1 MPDES
6 ELRIGVYVCHCGT
19 NIAGV
24 VNVGGLADYALTL
37 PNVVLAKDYRFMC
50 SDPGQEMI
58 KTDIKEHKLN
68 RVVVAACSPL
78 MHEPTFRNAIRGAG
92 INPYLFEQANIREH
106 DTWCHMHEPEKAY
119 EIAKDLVRSA
129 VAKASK
135 IEPLEIIEV
144 PVKKSCLIIGGGI
157 SGISA
162 ALDLAEAGF
171 EVHLVEKNT
180 TIGGRMIQLDKTF
193 PTMDC
198 SACILTPKMTGVG
211 RHPNIKLHAYSEV
224 KSIEGYVGNFKAK
237 IVKKPRYV
245 IESKCNGCGK
255 CEEVCPVYVP
265 NEFELGL
272 KPRRAIYMPFPQAV
286 PNKYTIDMD
295 KCVKCKLC
303 VKACEPEAIDFN
315 QQPTEEEVE
324 VGTII
329 ATTGYDPYDPT
340 GEYGYGTYENVVTG
354 MQVERMLSAFGATGG
369 EVVRPS
375 DLKVPKTVAF
385 IQCVGSRNFRKN
397 TYCSRVCCMYA
408 TKHARQLKEH
418 HPDTNVY
425 VLYMDVR
432 AFGKGYEE
440 FYERAQ
446 REYGI
451 NYIRGRAAEV
461 LEDPTTKNLIVR
473 AESTE
478 LGRPIEVEADLV
490 VLSVGLV
497 PRQDIE
503 EVQHLL
509 KISRSAD
516 GFYLEAHPKLRPV
529 DTLTDGIFIAGAV
542 QGPKD
547 IPDAVAQA
555 KGAASGAAS
564 LMSKGKVEV
573 EPFYSIVNSDKC
585 SGCLSCIAM
594 CPFGA
599 ILIEDGK
606 AKINNVLCKGCGCC
620 VATCPSGSIT
630 QNHFK
635 DSQIL
640 AQIEALLEEKPS
652 Q

>member
-1 MPDES
+1 
-6 ELRIGVYVCHCGT
+6 
-19 NIAGV
+19 
-24 VNVGGLADYALTL
+24 
-37 PNVVLAKDYRFMC
+37 
-50 SDPGQEMI
+50 
-58 KTDIKEHKLN
+58 
-68 RVVVAACSPL
+68 
-78 MHEPTFRNAIRGAG
+78 
-92 INPYLFEQANIREH
+92 
-106 DTWCHMHEPEKAY
+106 MHEPEKAMQ
-119 EIAKDLVRSA
+119 IAKDLMRSA

-135 IEPLEIIEV
+135 MEPLEVVEV
-144 PVKKSCLIIGGGI
+144 PVKRSCLIIGGGI

-162 ALDLAEAGF
+162 ALDLADAGF
-171 EVHLVEKNT
+171 EVHLVERNT

-211 RHPNIKLHAYSEV
+211 RHANIKVHAYSEV
-224 KSIEGYVGNFKAK
+224 KSVDGYVGNFKVK
-237 IVKKPRYV
+237 IENKPRYV
-245 IESKCNGCGK
+245 DEVKCNGCGK
-255 CEEVCPVYVP
+255 CDEVCPVYVP

-272 KPRRAIYMPFPQAV
+272 KPRKAIYIAFPQAV

-303 VKACEPEAIDFN
+303 VKACEPEAINFD
-315 QQPTEEEVE
+315 QKPVEEEVE

-329 ATTGYDPYDPT
+329 TATGYDPYDPT
-340 GEYGYGTYENVVTG
+340 GDYGFGSYENVVTG
-354 MQVERMLSAFGATGG
+354 LQLERMLSAFGPTGG

-375 DLKVPKTVAF
+375 DMKVPKRVVF
-385 IQCVGSRNFRKN
+385 IQCVGSRDFKKN
-397 TYCSRVCCMYA
+397 SYCSRVCCMYA
-408 TKHARQLKEH
+408 TKQARQLKEH
-418 HPDTNVY
+418 HPETDAY
-425 VLYMDVR
+425 VLYTDIR

-446 REYGI
+446 REYGVS
-451 NYIRGRAAEV
+451 YIRGRAAEV
-461 LEDPTTKNLIVR
+461 LEDPATKNLIVR
-473 AESTE
+473 SESTE
-478 LGRPIEVEADLV
+478 LARPVELEADLV

-497 PRQDIE
+497 PRKGAE

-529 DTLTDGIFIAGAV
+529 DTLTDGVFVAGVA

-564 LMSKGKVEV
+564 LMSRGKVEV
-573 EPFYSIVNSDKC
+573 EPFYAVVDADKC

-594 CPFGA
+594 CPYGA
-599 ILIEDGK
+599 ISIEDGK
-606 AKINNVLCKGCGCC
+606 AKINSVLCKGCGCC

-630 QNHFK
+630 QNQFK
-635 DSQIL
+635 DSQIF
-640 AQIEALLEEKPS
+640 AQIDALLAER
-652 Q
+652 